1 MIYSL
6 YHANVLVAYNFE
18 GEEDTAQGG
27 GEDSPSSPPIEK
39 TLLLLHQLVFSQL
52 L

>member
-27 GEDSPSSPPIEK
+27 GRFPFFPTCRKDLAFIMPAS
-39 TLLLLHQLVFSQL
+39 V
-52 L
+52 